1 MKIKALTFENQVFY
15 IGIDKHLK
23 NWTVIIR
30 TLGNIIKMFRIYL
43 PPEQL
48 ALYIKINF

>member
-23 NWTVIIR
+23 KLDSN
-30 TLGNIIKMFRIYL
+30 NKNFR
-43 PPEQL
+43 
-48 ALYIKINF
+48 